1 MGLGFD
7 CVLFWCCSPHTPLP
21 LLSPFPVVLQ
31 HSPFELFTHMFSSLS
46 LCVLCVMFWI
56 CVCVDLCVVVILIFG
71 VWEHVFL
78 DVCAGRRASHQGGQ
92 TQEVIGFDLFGV

>member
-1 MGLGFD
+1 MC
-7 CVLFWCCSPHTPLP
+7 CVGVALHTHHFPS
-21 LLSPFPVVLQ
+21 SPFPVVLQ

-46 LCVLCVMFWI
+46 LCVLCVMLWI

-71 VWEHVFL
+71 VWEHVLL

-92 TQEVIGFDLFGV
+92 TQEVIGFGGRGSVI